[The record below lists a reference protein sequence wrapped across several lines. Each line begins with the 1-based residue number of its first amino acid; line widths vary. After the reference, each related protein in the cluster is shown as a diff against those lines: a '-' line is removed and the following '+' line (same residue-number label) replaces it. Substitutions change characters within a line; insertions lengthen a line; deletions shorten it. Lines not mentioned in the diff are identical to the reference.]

1 MPIERQ
7 AQKERNSHAERND
20 ASGPI
25 PIASIAANVSAQ
37 GATDGGDT
45 VITLARLRPTSD
57 GKQLDTFSISERHPI
72 AHCEHCGAEFTPR
85 RPHGR
90 FCSANCRRLAWLKSN
105 PEKAAEIAANDRAR
119 LRAHFQER
127 GREWVDNPTAAR

>member
-1 MPIERQ
+1 MTIEQQ
-7 AQKERNSHAERND
+7 AQKKRNSHAARNG

-25 PIASIAANVSAQ
+25 PIASIAASVSAQ

-45 VITLARLRPTSD
+45 VITPARLRPTSD
-57 GKQLDTFSISERHPI
+57 EKQSDTFSTGERHSI
-72 AHCEHCGAEFTPR
+72 ARCEYCGDEFTPR

-90 FCSANCRRLAWLKSN
+90 FCSSHCRRLAWLERN
-105 PEKAAEIAANDRAR
+105 PERAAEIAANDRAR

-127 GREWVDNPTAAR
+127 GREWVDSPTTRP

>member
-1 MPIERQ
+1 MTIEQQ
-7 AQKERNSHAERND
+7 AQKGHNSHAERNA

-25 PIASIAANVSAQ
+25 PIASIAASVSAQ

-45 VITLARLRPTSD
+45 VITPARLRPTSD
-57 GKQLDTFSISERHPI
+57 GKQSDTFSISERHPG
-72 AHCEHCGAEFTPR
+72 ARCEHCGNEFTPR

-90 FCSANCRRLAWLKSN
+90 FCSSHCRRLAWLKSN

-127 GREWVDNPTAAR
+127 GREWVDSPAAAR